1 MQGDAQD
8 MAILNMAIAT
18 EKTLDDNKSNFDK
31 NAGFIKIH
39 QSLKDKITD
48 AKTAQSLIVLPTTGV
63 TIDKAT
69 ARHTLDARVDILVG
83 NVTSFALST
92 GNNTLYNAYYH
103 STSELQYMTGT
114 KIVSFTT
121 ALLKEI
127 DTNNADYLTVGLDV
141 NDVKACTTALDVFSS
156 FLTAPRNAITKHA
169 ALNSDAHDKVQL
181 LKPVL
186 KEIDAFMRPFKSKNP
201 TFFNT
206 YTNSRKI
213 VDPASS
219 PTKATVLVKD
229 SVTGAPIPGA
239 TVSTPDKKHTAITDM
254 NGIAHFDTI
263 THGTTIFE
271 AVANGY
277 QPGSNAQGTNLLM
290 GQNTPVTIL
299 LTKI

>member
-1 MQGDAQD
+1 MNGNAKDI
-8 MAILNMAIAT
+8 AILNMAIAT
-18 EKTLDDNKSNFDK
+18 EKTLEDNKSLYDK
-31 NAGFIKIH
+31 NGAFIKSH

-48 AKTAQSLIVLPTTGV
+48 AKTAQSLTILPTTGV

-69 ARHTLDARVDILVG
+69 ARRDLDTQADILVG
-83 NVTSFALST
+83 IVTSFALST
-92 GNNTLYNAYYH
+92 GNNTLYKAFYH
-103 STSELQYMTGT
+103 STSDLQDMTGSS
-114 KIVSFTT
+114 IVAFTT

-127 DTNNADYLTVGLDV
+127 DTNSADYLTVGLDV
-141 NDVKACTTALDVFSS
+141 NDVKTCTTALDTFNK
-156 FLTAPRNAITKHA
+156 FLPAPRNAITKQS
-169 ALNSDAHDKVQL
+169 ALNSDAHDKIQL
-181 LKPVL
+181 LKPIL
-186 KEIDAFMRPFKSKNP
+186 KELDAFMRPFRTKNP

-219 PTKATVLVKD
+219 PTKATVIVKD

-239 TVSTPDKKHTAITDM
+239 TVSTPDKKFTAITDI

-263 THGTTIFE
+263 THGNTIFE
-271 AVANGY
+271 GTANGY
-277 QPGSNAQGTNLLM
+277 QPGSSASTNLLM